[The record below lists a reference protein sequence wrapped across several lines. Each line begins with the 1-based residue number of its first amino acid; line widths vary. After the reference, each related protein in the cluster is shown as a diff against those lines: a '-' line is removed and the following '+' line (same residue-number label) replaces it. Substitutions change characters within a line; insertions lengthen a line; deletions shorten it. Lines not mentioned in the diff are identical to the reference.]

1 MKLAKAT
8 LIKSTT
14 EGLAQLG
21 YQLVKDTVTGA
32 AGLFIKQVKDDYFLS
47 LGFTISRY
55 YESRFTVSYYLS
67 KTTRWSAYWMDIPR
81 ESYERPGKFLTKAE
95 RKLYLDDEYN
105 EKGVIDVWW
114 DGNNI
119 DEINKML
126 EVIKITENR
135 FLGQEDLF
143 KKIDESIEVKEL
155 VRCVNTAIALL
166 SKEPDTKFSYQF
178 IPQKPIDDI
187 PPILFKVA
195 EKALVHE
202 KAILNLNTVKSLAA
216 DVWHQIQINPV
227 LKKFKESTYGY
238 TKRK

>member
-1 MKLAKAT
+1 MKLTKAK
-8 LIKSTT
+8 LIKSAT
-14 EGLAQLG
+14 EGLEQLG

-32 AGLFIKQVKDDYFLS
+32 AGLFIKQVKNDYFLS

-105 EKGVIDVWW
+105 QEGVIDVWW
-114 DGNNI
+114 HGDNLE
-119 DEINKML
+119 EIKKML
-126 EVIKITENR
+126 EVIKITESR
-135 FLGQEDLF
+135 FLEQENLF
-143 KKIDESIEVKEL
+143 KKIDESIAVKEL
-155 VRCVNTAIALL
+155 VSCVNTAIGLL
-166 SKEPDTKFSYQF
+166 SKETDTKFSYQF
-178 IPQKPIDDI
+178 LPHKSIDDI

-216 DVWHQIQINPV
+216 DVWHQIQI
-227 LKKFKESTYGY
+227 KKSLNNL
-238 TKRK
+238 RKYLQE